1 MLDVNVSEFW
11 VDLFIFFNLKYL
23 FSGGMFLATGSTDDV
38 IRIYYLGSG
47 SPEKT
52 SELHEHTV
60 RTLSRQ
66 NTNFVLYISNN
77 TSLISILHVVDLS
90 V

>member
-1 MLDVNVSEFW
+1 MKATTTYVVAFLLFLNKFSFW
-11 VDLFIFFNLKYL
+11 SL

-38 IRIYYLGSG
+38 IRIYYLGNG

-60 RTLSRQ
+60 ANLTRQ
-66 NTNFVLYISNN
+66 YENM
-77 TSLISILHVVDLS
+77 LS
-90 V
+90 VYQQ